1 VWSFKEALEI
11 DVEADTLDNMDN
23 IVDDVGLDSVDFIK
37 IDVGGG
43 RRTSSEG
50 S

>member
-11 DVEADTLDNMDN
+11 DVEADTLDN